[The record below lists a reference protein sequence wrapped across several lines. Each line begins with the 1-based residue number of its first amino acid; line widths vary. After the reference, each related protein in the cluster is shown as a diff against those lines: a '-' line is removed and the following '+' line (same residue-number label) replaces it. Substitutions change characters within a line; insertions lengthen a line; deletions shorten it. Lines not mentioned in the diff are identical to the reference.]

1 MANAEFTELVTTF
14 DVQFDTVVT
23 GAVYSVNNLVG
34 HVIVDGKN
42 IYVDNDAS
50 QKELLKDAILRIQ
63 TPITNSEIDAL
74 FN

>member
-14 DVQFDTVVT
+14 DVEFDTVVT
-23 GAVYSVNNLVG
+23 GTVYSVNNLVG